1 MPHFLDLA
9 TPGAAGLRAILDDAH
24 ARKAAR
30 RGSDGRAWPKGRAD
44 ADAPLA
50 GHVLAMIFER
60 PSTRTRFSFDM
71 AMRQLGGSA
80 IVTSAGELQIGRGET
95 VADTARVL
103 GRLVDAVMLRTA
115 AHATLEA
122 LAAAASIPVINGLTD
137 ISHPCQVLAD
147 IMTFEER
154 TGRPVAGSC
163 WAWLGDGNNMAN
175 SLIEAASVLGFDL
188 RLGVPHGYDPDGAV
202 LATACAR
209 GGSIDLVRAAAA
221 AVEGAEVVVTD
232 TWVSM
237 GQENVKDKLTA
248 MLPFQVNAALMAKA
262 SPGALFMHCLPAH
275 RGEEVTDDILDGP
288 ASAAWDEAENR
299 LHIQK
304 SILLWCLGGLA

>member
-1 MPHFLDLA
+1 MPHFIDFA
-9 TPGAAGLRAILDDAH
+9 SVGKPALRAILDAAH

-30 RGSDGRAWPKGRAD
+30 RNADGSAWPKGRAD
-44 ADAPLA
+44 ADALLA

-71 AMRQLGGSA
+71 GMRQLGGSA
-80 IVTSAGELQIGRGET
+80 IVTTSTEMQLGRGET

-103 GRLVDAVMLRTA
+103 GRFVDAVMLRTA
-115 AHATLEA
+115 SHATLIE
-122 LAAAASIPVINGLTD
+122 LADAAPVPVINGLSD

-154 TGRPVAGSC
+154 SRRPVEGSC

-175 SLIEAASVLGFDL
+175 SLIEAASVLNFDL
-188 RLGVPHGYDPDGAV
+188 RLGVPHGYDPDNGV

-209 GGSIDLVRAAAA
+209 GAAIDLVRSAND
-221 AVEGAEVVVTD
+221 AVDCADVVVTD
-232 TWVSM
+232 TWLSM
-237 GQENVKDKLTA
+237 GQDHAKEKLAA
-248 MLPFQVNAALMAKA
+248 MLPFQVNAALMARA
-262 SPGALFMHCLPAH
+262 GQDAMFMHCLPAH
-275 RGEEVTDDILDGP
+275 RGEEVTDEVLDGP

-299 LHIQK
+299 LHVQK
-304 SILLWCLGGLA
+304 AILLWCLGAL